1 MNACTSEETD
11 MWGVCR
17 KTMFA
22 MALLGASSTLAA
34 APARFDEFRYS
45 GEDAAHRALGPGE
58 FRNPIL
64 SGYYPDPSVTRVG
77 DDYYLVNSSFAHFPG
92 IPVFT
97 SKDLVHWTQIAN
109 AIDRPEQL
117 DFTGRR
123 TSQGVFAP
131 DISWHDGL
139 FYIANTCV
147 ECGGNFVITA
157 KDPAGPWSNPIW
169 LPFEGIDP
177 SIYWE
182 GDKAYIVNNRAPDE
196 PPRYDGHRAIWIQE
210 YDWRAGKMVG
220 PSTQLINGGVDISKK
235 PVWIEGPH
243 ILRKDGTYY
252 LTAAEGGTSVNHS
265 QVVFRSKSLRGPF
278 TPFEGN
284 PILTQ
289 RDLDPARPDPIG
301 SAGHAKLVQTQK
313 GDWWATFLAVRPYAD
328 DYYTIGRETFL
339 LPVRWENGWP
349 IILPKGQ
356 AIRRKLKAPDLPSQ
370 PAPLLPTS
378 GPISYV
384 EPFDGPALPMQW
396 IGIRTPK
403 HPFYRLADGMLEL
416 DSGAP
421 LGDLNGVPA
430 FIGRRQQHAN
440 ARFSTMLRYVPE
452 KEGDRA
458 GLAAVQSDRSHLFF
472 GLTRIAGETV
482 VALYTR
488 EAADTDRL
496 VASAPVTVEGP
507 VTLTIRMTGGTMA
520 FDYAAGGAT
529 RTLTQGLDATL
540 LSTKKAGGFVGTVVG
555 PYHYSPAS

>member
-1 MNACTSEETD
+1 

-34 APARFDEFRYS
+34 APARFDEFLYS

-220 PSTQLINGGVDISKK
+220 PSTQLVNGGVDISKK

-278 TPFEGN
+278 IPFEGN

-356 AIRRKLKAPDLPSQ
+356 AIPRKIKAPDLPPQ
-370 PAPLLPTS
+370 PAHLLPTS

-440 ARFSTMLRYVPE
+440 ARFSTILRYVPE

-472 GLTRIAGETV
+472 GLTRIAGATV

-488 EAADTDRL
+488 DAADADRL

-520 FDYAAGGAT
+520 FDYAVGGAT
-529 RTLTQGLDATL
+529 RTLKQGLDATL

-555 PYHYSPAS
+555 PYHSSPAS